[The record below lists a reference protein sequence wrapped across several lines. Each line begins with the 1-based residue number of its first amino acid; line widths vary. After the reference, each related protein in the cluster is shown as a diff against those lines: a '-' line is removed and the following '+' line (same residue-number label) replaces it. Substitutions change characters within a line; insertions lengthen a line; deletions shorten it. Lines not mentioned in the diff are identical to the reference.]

1 MRNLLSRATF
11 VDDDAIASQMVLQE
25 IMVLGRGAGER
36 DVATVDK
43 QLAQV
48 VVVVDDVTTVLSG
61 SVPRSRL
68 VGNRELTSR
77 VIDDGKFSEL
87 Y

>member
-1 MRNLLSRATF
+1 
-11 VDDDAIASQMVLQE
+11 
-25 IMVLGRGAGER
+25 MVLGCGAGER
-36 DVATVDK
+36 DVSAINK
-43 QLAQV
+43 HLAQV

-77 VIDDGKFSEL
+77 CTVHIACHVAVLIGD
-87 Y
+87 